1 MVYEFGSMLIE
12 KARLGPAS
20 SASAKLNR
28 HKGTSGR
35 SITKRDLRV
44 PAAIFF
50 STLAGF
56 ALAATLMALQ
66 PQGDVTHFNER
77 WQLKLGQEV
86 SAPSASLLAN
96 DTVQMISIG
105 LFAALTLAFIAY
117 LATWKS
123 REASAQAETD
133 DHLRH
138 FMKSTPIAVAMFDIN
153 MRYIKASDR
162 WFQDYDLT
170 EADVIGKSHYEI
182 FPEVPV
188 KHPKWLEMHWQA
200 INGSSI
206 QSEEPIVISAD
217 GERGWLRYEL
227 HPWCDD
233 DGKLGGVIML
243 TENITARKSAEK
255 LKDEFISNVNHELR
269 TPLTSIHGALSLLK
283 AKASGNLDAQARRLL
298 DISYENCIRLTELVN
313 DFLDMEKIAAGEI
326 RVDAKPEEMNKLV
339 KDVVELNRPFA
350 TTNDVD
356 LEFHS
361 EIDEIYCDV
370 DANRFNQAL
379 TNLISNAVKFTM
391 RFDTVE
397 IRLHQNQSDQL
408 MISVIDNGPGIDE
421 AFKEKIFEK
430 FTQGDGSSTK
440 ANGGSGLGLNITRS
454 IVSAFNG
461 EVTIETELNSG
472 STFSIVL
479 PVLDH
484 EHEEE
489 RRVA

>member
-12 KARLGPAS
+12 KARLGP
-20 SASAKLNR
+20 
-28 HKGTSGR
+28 SGSPKAMLDSR
-35 SITKRDLRV
+35 KRPLRNGIKRQNLLV
-44 PAAIFF
+44 PTAIFF

-56 ALAATLMALQ
+56 GFATILMALR
-66 PQGDVTHFNER
+66 PQGDVTSFNER
-77 WQLKLGQEV
+77 WQLKLGQET
-86 SAPSASLLAN
+86 SAAPTSILAN
-96 DTVQMISIG
+96 DTIQMMAFG
-105 LFAALTLAFIAY
+105 LLAALALAALAHMITRTSRNTPAY
-117 LATWKS
+117 AK
-123 REASAQAETD
+123 AD

-170 EADVIGKSHYEI
+170 EADVTGKSHYEI

-283 AKASGNLDAQARRLL
+283 AKVSKNLDAQARRLL
-298 DISYENCIRLTELVN
+298 DISYENCLRLTELVN

-350 TTNDVD
+350 TTNDID

-397 IRLHQNQSDQL
+397 IRLHQNQSDQ
-408 MISVIDNGPGIDE
+408 V
-421 AFKEKIFEK
+421 
-430 FTQGDGSSTK
+430 
-440 ANGGSGLGLNITRS
+440 
-454 IVSAFNG
+454 
-461 EVTIETELNSG
+461 
-472 STFSIVL
+472 
-479 PVLDH
+479 
-484 EHEEE
+484 
-489 RRVA
+489 